1 MEETQEAEAQ
11 EITRPDST
19 KSMSGISTSGKDQA
33 QITESME
40 LLLTRELTQLLK
52 SRTAHGVNSNLEL
65 VGLTSVQPT
74 VPMWD
79 PHQGEQVLLAVV
91 LLLALLIRPE
101 RTRSM
106 WRNSIFGKVLGPITA
121 RMVPSKTKACT
132 RSRKLKTAHGVN

>member
-1 MEETQEAEAQ
+1 MAETQEAGVQ

-19 KSMSGISTSGKDQA
+19 KSMSGISTSEKDQE
-33 QITESME
+33 QTTEPTE

-52 SRTAHGVNSNLEL
+52 FRTVHGVNSNLEL
-65 VGLTSVQPT
+65 VGLTSARPIA
-74 VPMWD
+74 PMWE
-79 PHQGEQVLLAVV
+79 PHQGEQVLLAAA

-106 WRNSIFGKVLGPITA
+106 CRNSIFGKALELITA

-132 RSRKLKTAHGVN
+132 RSRRFRTVHGAN